1 VTPVL
6 PHLVVQELSVDLQG
20 TERYVHVLLV
30 MKVIHTQ
37 AVQLILV
44 VRLLVELMLSVRGQ
58 EVEVVITGLVIT
70 LSLLRP
76 GDTVLEQY
84 VNVLRA
90 IVEILL

>member
-58 EVEVVITGLVIT
+58 
-70 LSLLRP
+70 
-76 GDTVLEQY
+76 VLEQY